1 MRNESVG
8 GITMILYYVRH
19 GQPIYDPDSLTELG
33 HRQAK
38 ALSKRMAALGVD
50 KVYCSTSNRAV
61 LTAKPT

>member
-1 MRNESVG
+1 
-8 GITMILYYVRH
+8 MILYYVRH